1 MVNKKVIHLITTI
14 ERGGAENQL
23 LILVREQ
30 IEKDLDVEVFYLKG
44 KPELE
49 DSFLKLG
56 ARVNPMLANKNF
68 MTQIQLFKRFINRG
82 NFLVHTHLAQAELL
96 AAIVCKKKRFVI
108 SRHNFEPFWPNKPSY
123 VSRMLSRYTSNK
135 AIACI
140 AISNAVKEYLRSHNE
155 ISSLVKIYVIY
166 YGFERNSLQ
175 SVSQPK
181 IIHSELANKEIFKIG
196 TIGRLVPGKNYLT
209 MFKSLKLVTETI
221 PNIKMFIVGAGQSEG
236 ELKKVCKE
244 MQIENYIIWMGK
256 TGYVQEFLNQ
266 IDLFVFASKG
276 EGFGLVLLEAMQAN
290 KPILAPNNSAI
301 PEVLGVS
308 YQGLYPT
315 GDHRSLAEN
324 ILSINNN
331 LKSVKVL
338 TSGYKSQL
346 ELFDSKIMANKIMQV
361 YESIGF

>member
-1 MVNKKVIHLITTI
+1 MVKKKVIHLITTI

-30 IEKDLDVEVFYLKG
+30 IEKKLDVEVLYLKG

-49 DSFLKLG
+49 ESFLKLG
-56 ARVNPMLANKNF
+56 ARVNSLLANKNF
-68 MTQIQLFKRFINRG
+68 FTQIILFQRFLYRRNI
-82 NFLVHTHLAQAELL
+82 LVHTHLAQAEFL
-96 AAIVCKKKRFVI
+96 AAIICKKKRFII
-108 SRHNFEPFWPNKPSY
+108 SRHNFELFWPNKPKF
-123 VSRMLSRYTSNK
+123 VSRALSRYTSNK
-135 AIACI
+135 AATCI
-140 AISNAVKEYLRSHNE
+140 AISNAVKEYLHSQKE
-155 ISSLVKIYVIY
+155 ISRRVRIYVIH
-166 YGFERNSLQ
+166 YGFDRTSLQ
-175 SVSQPK
+175 SISQPK
-181 IIHSELANKEIFKIG
+181 LIHSELTNREIFKIG
-196 TIGRLVPGKNYLT
+196 TIGRLVPGKNFLT
-209 MFKSLKLVTETI
+209 MFKALKLAVETI
-221 PNIKMFIVGAGQSEG
+221 PNIKMFIVGAGKSEG
-236 ELKKVCKE
+236 ELKKICKE

-315 GDHRSLAEN
+315 GDHRSLAEK

-331 LKSVKVL
+331 STLINDLV
-338 TSGYKSQL
+338 SGYKSQL
-346 ELFDSKIMANKIMQV
+346 NLFDSKIMANKIVRV
-361 YESIGF
+361 YESFGF

>member
-1 MVNKKVIHLITTI
+1 MAKKKVIHLITTI

-30 IEKDLDVEVFYLKG
+30 IEKNLDIEIFYLKG

-49 DSFLKLG
+49 EKFLKLG
-56 ARVNPMLANKNF
+56 ARVDSLLANKNF
-68 MTQIQLFKRFINRG
+68 MMQILLFRRFINRS

-96 AAIVCKKKRFVI
+96 ASIVCERKKFII
-108 SRHNFEPFWPNKPSY
+108 SRHNFEPFWPNKPKF
-123 VSRMLSRYTSNK
+123 VSRALSRYTSNK

-140 AISNAVKEYLRSHNE
+140 AISNAVKEYLLSHKE
-155 ISSLVKIYVIY
+155 INRRIKIYVIH
-166 YGFERNSLQ
+166 YGFERTSLQ
-175 SVSQPK
+175 SISQPK
-181 IIHSELANKEIFKIG
+181 IIISELTNKEIFKIG
-196 TIGRLVPGKNYLT
+196 TIGRLVPGKNFLT
-209 MFKSLKLVTETI
+209 MFKSLKLVAETI
-221 PNIKMFIVGAGQSEG
+221 PNIKMFIVGAGKSEG

-256 TGYVQEFLNQ
+256 TGYIQEFLNQ
-266 IDLFVFASKG
+266 IDLFVFASEG

-308 YQGLYPT
+308 YPGLYPT
-315 GDHRSLAEN
+315 GDHRSLAEK

-331 LKSVKVL
+331 SKAVKEL

-346 ELFDSKIMANKIMQV
+346 KLFDSKIMANKIMQV

>member
-56 ARVNPMLANKNF
+56 ARVNSLLANKNF
-68 MTQIQLFKRFINRG
+68 LTQILLFRRFINRS

-96 AAIVCKKKRFVI
+96 ASIICKREKFII
-108 SRHNFEPFWPNKPSY
+108 SRHNFEPFWPNKPKFL
-123 VSRMLSRYTSNK
+123 SRALSRYTSNK

-140 AISNAVKEYLRSHNE
+140 AISNAVKEYLLSHKE
-155 ISSLVKIYVIY
+155 ISHRVKIYVIH
-166 YGFERNSLQ
+166 YGFERTSLQ
-175 SVSQPK
+175 SISQPK
-181 IIHSELANKEIFKIG
+181 IIHFELINKEIFKIG

-209 MFKSLKLVTETI
+209 MFKSLKLVAETI
-221 PNIKMFIVGAGQSEG
+221 PNIKMFIVGAGKSEL

-266 IDLFVFASKG
+266 IDLFVFASRG

-290 KPILAPNNSAI
+290 KAILAPNNSAI

-315 GDHRSLAEN
+315 GDHRSLAEK

-331 LKSVKVL
+331 SKLVKEL

-346 ELFDSKIMANKIMQV
+346 KLFDSKIMANKIMRV

>member
-1 MVNKKVIHLITTI
+1 MVKKKVIHLITTI

-56 ARVNPMLANKNF
+56 ARVNSLLANKNF
-68 MTQIQLFKRFINRG
+68 LTQILLFRIFLSRRDI
-82 NFLVHTHLAQAELL
+82 LVHTHLAQAELI
-96 AAIVCKKKRFVI
+96 AATVCKRKKFII
-108 SRHNFEPFWPNKPSY
+108 SRHNFEPFWTNKPKFL
-123 VSRMLSRYTSNK
+123 SRALSRYTSNK
-135 AIACI
+135 AATCI
-140 AISNAVKEYLRSHNE
+140 AISNAVKEYLVSHKE
-155 ISSLVKIYVIY
+155 INRKLKIYVIY
-166 YGFERNSLQ
+166 YGFESTRLQ
-175 SVSQPK
+175 SISQPK
-181 IIHSELANKEIFKIG
+181 IDISELTNKEIFKIG

-209 MFKSLKLVTETI
+209 MFKALKLVAETI
-221 PNIKMFIVGAGQSEG
+221 PNIKMFIVGAGKNEG

-256 TGYVQEFLNQ
+256 TGYVQEFLNY
-266 IDLFVFASKG
+266 IDLFIFASKG

-324 ILSINNN
+324 ILSIYNN

-338 TSGYKSQL
+338 TSGYKTQL
-346 ELFDSKIMANKIMQV
+346 ELFDSKIMANKIMHV

>member
-1 MVNKKVIHLITTI
+1 MVKKKVIHLITTI

-56 ARVNPMLANKNF
+56 ARVNSLIANKNF
-68 MTQIQLFKRFINRG
+68 LTQILLFQRFINRR
-82 NFLVHTHLAQAELL
+82 NILVHTHLAQAELL
-96 AAIVCKKKRFVI
+96 AAIVCKKKGFVI
-108 SRHNFEPFWPNKPSY
+108 SRHNFEPFWPNKPNY
-123 VSRMLSRYTSNK
+123 VSRILSRYTSNK
-135 AIACI
+135 AMACI
-140 AISNAVKEYLRSHNE
+140 AISNAVKEYLLLHKE
-155 ISSLVKIYVIY
+155 INRRIKIYVIH
-166 YGFERNSLQ
+166 YGFERTSLQ
-175 SVSQPK
+175 RTSHPK
-181 IIHSELANKEIFKIG
+181 IIHSELTNKEIFKIG

-209 MFKSLKLVTETI
+209 MFKSLKLVADTI
-221 PNIKMFIVGAGQSEG
+221 PNIKMFIVGAGNSEG

-256 TGYVQEFLNQ
+256 TGYIQEFLNQ

-308 YQGLYPT
+308 YPGLYPT
-315 GDHRSLAEN
+315 GDHRSLAEK
-324 ILSINNN
+324 ILSIKNNS
-331 LKSVKVL
+331 KSVKEL
-338 TSGYKSQL
+338 TTGYKSQL
-346 ELFDSKIMANKIMQV
+346 ELFNSKIMANKILQV

>member
-1 MVNKKVIHLITTI
+1 MVKKKVIHLITTI

-44 KPELE
+44 KPELAE
-49 DSFLKLG
+49 SFLKLG
-56 ARVNPMLANKNF
+56 ARVNSLLANKNF
-68 MTQIQLFKRFINRG
+68 LTQILLFRRFLNRKS
-82 NFLVHTHLAQAELL
+82 NLIHTHLAQAELL
-96 AAIVCKKKRFVI
+96 AAIVCKRKKFVI
-108 SRHNFEPFWPNKPSY
+108 TRHNFEPFWPNKSKFLSK
-123 VSRMLSRYTSNK
+123 VLSRYTSNK

-140 AISNAVKEYLRSHNE
+140 AISNAVKEYLHLHEE
-155 ISSLVKIYVIY
+155 ISPKVKIHVIH
-166 YGFERNSLQ
+166 YGFESTNFQIVDQ
-175 SVSQPK
+175 SK
-181 IIHSELANKEIFKIG
+181 IINSELTNKEILKIG

-209 MFKSLKLVTETI
+209 MFKSLKLVVEII
-221 PNIKMFIVGAGQSEG
+221 PNIKMFIVGAGKSEL

-256 TGYVQEFLNQ
+256 TGYIQEFLNQ
-266 IDLFVFASKG
+266 IDLFVFASEG

-290 KPILAPNNSAI
+290 KPIFAPNNSAI

-308 YQGLYPT
+308 YPGLYPT
-315 GDHRSLAEN
+315 GDHRSLAEK

-331 LKSVKVL
+331 SKSVREL

-346 ELFDSKIMANKIMQV
+346 KLFDSKIMANKIMQL

>member
-1 MVNKKVIHLITTI
+1 MVKKKVIHLITTI

-56 ARVNPMLANKNF
+56 ARVNSLIANKNF
-68 MTQIQLFKRFINRG
+68 LTQILLFQRFINRR
-82 NFLVHTHLAQAELL
+82 NILVHTHLAQAELL
-96 AAIVCKKKRFVI
+96 AAIVCKKKGFVI
-108 SRHNFEPFWPNKPSY
+108 SRHNFEPFWPNKPNY
-123 VSRMLSRYTSNK
+123 VSRILSRYTSNK
-135 AIACI
+135 AMACI
-140 AISNAVKEYLRSHNE
+140 AISNAVKEYLLSHKE
-155 ISSLVKIYVIY
+155 INRRIKIYVIH
-166 YGFERNSLQ
+166 YGFERTSLQ
-175 SVSQPK
+175 RTSHPK
-181 IIHSELANKEIFKIG
+181 IIHSELTNKEIFKIG

-209 MFKSLKLVTETI
+209 MFKSLKLVADTI
-221 PNIKMFIVGAGQSEG
+221 PNIKMFIVGAGNSEG

-256 TGYVQEFLNQ
+256 TGYIQEFLNQ

-308 YQGLYPT
+308 YPGLYPT
-315 GDHRSLAEN
+315 GDHRSLAEK
-324 ILSINNN
+324 ILSIKNNS
-331 LKSVKVL
+331 KSVKEL
-338 TSGYKSQL
+338 TTGYKSQL
-346 ELFDSKIMANKIMQV
+346 ELFNSKIMANKILQV